1 MRGAASTAASCVH
14 WPGRCPNRQGG
25 ERSEAWHITAL
36 FSSFEWF
43 PISPSLLNC
52 YISNDLCFKG
62 NWRAVVYSES
72 GSQLCRANLY
82 LRARLLFLNWYHVL
96 LSLLHALRIPGGTAA
111 ISESSRDSQVVCL
124 TDACPWALPT
134 ASDLCRWGLAVRK
147 GAVMGTAPRHYLG
160 WYWALRS
167 ERPAAGDR
175 HHVLLIYFK

>member
-1 MRGAASTAASCVH
+1 MRPALRPPVCTDLAGAPS
-14 WPGRCPNRQGG
+14 RQGG
-25 ERSEAWHITAL
+25 EHLEAWRITSL

-82 LRARLLFLNWYHVL
+82 LRARLLFPNWYHMP
-96 LSLLHALRIPGGTAA
+96 LSLLNALRIPGGTAA
-111 ISESSRDSQVVCL
+111 ISESSRDSGVVCL
-124 TDACPWALPT
+124 TDVCPWVRPT
-134 ASDLCRWGLAVRK
+134 ASGPYRWGLAMRN
-147 GAVMGTAPRHYLG
+147 GAVMGTALRHYLG
-160 WYWALRS
+160 WYGAHGS

-175 HHVLLIYFK
+175 HHVLLISFK